1 LNDVLKILESASKL
15 SLQKVKEEDDSDLFA
30 YLIQLRETLVE
41 SYTTI
46 VHGVNQEQT
55 KKQLVSY
62 APTIFMFLQQLVN
75 RDMNPSKVLITLYP
89 ITVLIGLNKEHTRI
103 DR

>member
-1 LNDVLKILESASKL
+1 MNAGENFTTQYLNDVLKILESASKL

-41 SYTTI
+41 CYTTI

-62 APTIFMFLQQLVN
+62 APTIFMFLQ
-75 RDMNPSKVLITLYP
+75 
-89 ITVLIGLNKEHTRI
+89 
-103 DR
+103 